1 MFGNAKFRWFLLA
14 PIVLAL
20 LVVVTSPIVSW
31 AGELENA
38 QERVRN
44 NPNDA
49 YAQFYLG
56 VAFVNSGQHQ
66 KAIVPYK
73 EAIRIKPDYA
83 DAHNNLSQIYFKLRR
98 YQDAMVSVKEA
109 IKIQP
114 DNVNSRIGLGMI
126 YLELDQH
133 QEAIDSLN
141 EALRIKPDHANT
153 YLAFGFAYKKLG
165 RYEEAITEY
174 KEALRIRPDFSQA
187 RNQLSELEQKPLA
200 ERLAEEKLAR
210 EKLLLNEER
219 KNLETLRLAEE
230 NNKRV
235 AQEYSKL
242 AEIEK
247 KPEES
252 VPADYKVKIWGEFLE
267 KYKGSKPYAKKASK
281 RLKYWSQLARLSPDE
296 RKLIPSINMV
306 LVPSGCFMM
315 GANNNFFN
323 ENEQPVHKVCLGS
336 FHIDIYEV
344 TQAEYEE
351 VTGKKPSF
359 FIGSDLPV
367 EEVTWDD
374 AKNYCAAVDKR
385 LLTEAEWEYAAR
397 HKSPHK
403 YYWGEEIG
411 TNNANCNGCGSK
423 WDNAKTAAVGRF
435 EPNSLG
441 IYDMAGNVW
450 EWVSDWYDAGYYAKS
465 PKQDPK
471 GPPNGKAKSLR
482 GGSWASIPNTLRITS
497 RFRSYPNNK
506 RNYRGFR
513 CAK

>member
-1 MFGNAKFRWFLLA
+1 MKKLSSTILFFLV
-14 PIVLAL
+14 IVISA
-20 LVVVTSPIVSW
+20 VISW
-31 AGELENA
+31 AGKLENA

-98 YQDAMVSVKEA
+98 YQDAVASVKEA
-109 IKIQP
+109 IRIQP
-114 DNVNSRIGLGMI
+114 DHVNSRIGLGMT
-126 YLELDQH
+126 YLELGQH

-153 YLAFGFAYKKLG
+153 HLALGFAYKKLG
-165 RYEEAITEY
+165 KYEDAITEY
-174 KEALRIRPDFSQA
+174 KEALRIRPDFPQA

-210 EKLLLNEER
+210 EKLLLEEER
-219 KNLETLRLAEE
+219 KNLEALRLAEE
-230 NNKRV
+230 NNKKV
-235 AQEYSKL
+235 AQEYTKL
-242 AEIEK
+242 IEIEK

-252 VPADYKVKIWGEFLE
+252 VPADSKVKAWEEFLG
-267 KYKGSKPYAKKASK
+267 KHKGSKPYAEKASK
-281 RLKYWSQLARLSPDE
+281 RLKYWNQLARLSPDE
-296 RKLIPSINMV
+296 RNLIPSMNMV
-306 LVPSGCFMM
+306 LVSSGCFMM
-315 GANNNFFN
+315 GASNNFFN
-323 ENEQPVHKVCLGS
+323 ENEQPVHEVCLSS

-351 VTGKKPSF
+351 VTGKNPSF
-359 FIGSDLPV
+359 FVGSDLPV

-374 AKNYCAAVDKR
+374 ANNYCVAVNKR
-385 LLTEAEWEYAAR
+385 LPTEAEWEYAAR
-397 HKSPHK
+397 HKATHK
-403 YYWGEEIG
+403 YYWGEELG
-411 TNNANCNGCGSK
+411 TANANCSGCGSE
-423 WDNAKTAAVGRF
+423 WDNVKTAVVGSF
-435 EPNSLG
+435 KPNSLG

-450 EWVSDWYDAGYYAKS
+450 EWVSDWYDAGYYATS

-471 GPPNGKAKSLR
+471 GPPSGKAKSLR
-482 GGSWASIPNTLRITS
+482 GGSWASIPNTLRITN
-497 RFRSYPNNK
+497 RFRSYPDNK